1 MNLSAHNLSA
11 EQNLNAN
18 DKYTHKLE
26 CHVMEWNAI
35 FEKCQGVWIKADLWS
50 IQKHLSLT
58 HPFIHSTI
66 SLTILGDPLFWGS
79 QVCMFY

>member
-26 CHVMEWNAI
+26 CHVMEWNVI
-35 FEKCQGVWIKADLWS
+35 FEKCQGVWIKADL
-50 IQKHLSLT
+50 
-58 HPFIHSTI
+58 
-66 SLTILGDPLFWGS
+66 
-79 QVCMFY
+79 